1 MQDTAVEVLDKSEY
15 RAHKAVSHSD
25 LKLLSRPSEFYRIK
39 ILGEEREQKEAYKI
53 GTLFDTMLLDKEAFK
68 ENYLLCKE
76 QAPTNAYHVSY
87 VEKRL
92 AGLEPIEAYR
102 ESKYKTADKSD
113 ADILK
118 KANELE
124 SEYGGYI
131 EEVLNIGDRTPYSL
145 DDDHKLHLMH
155 SAVLNHKA
163 ASRFL
168 LADGD
173 PNCRYYN
180 HFSIT
185 FPVRDIQVKGQLDR
199 LIIDEAKKT
208 AYVIDLKTTSSPLSS
223 FHYSAKKYGYYNQ
236 LFIYAEGVTHFIES
250 NYSFDPEFSLKDWTI
265 IQIIVA
271 VESTQPHECRVFSIP
286 RLANVEASEEV
297 SDMLARYKWHT
308 ENDVWNYTP
317 EAFAN
322 DGVEPMDYVVSTKT
336 IQKLI
341 INGSVSNE

>member
-25 LKLLSRPSEFYRIK
+25 LKLLSRPSEFHRVK
-39 ILGEEREQKEAYKI
+39 ILGEEREQKDAYKI
-53 GTLFDTMLLDKEAFK
+53 GTLFDTMLLDKEEFK
-68 ENYLLCKE
+68 EKFVLQKE
-76 QAPTNAYHVSY
+76 QAPSNAYHVSY
-87 VEKRL
+87 VEGRL
-92 AGLEPIEAYR
+92 AGLEPLEAYLA
-102 ESKYKTADKSD
+102 STYKTDGKKED
-113 ADILK
+113 ALQK
-118 KANELE
+118 KADELE
-124 SEYGGYI
+124 AEYGNYI
-131 EEVLNIGDRTPYSL
+131 KETLSIGDRIPYSE

-163 ASRFL
+163 GSRFL

-173 PNCRYYN
+173 PNCRYFN

-185 FPVRDIQVKGQLDR
+185 FPIGDIQVKGQLDR
-199 LIIDEAKKT
+199 LIIDEAKKI
-208 AYVIDLKTTSSPLSS
+208 AYVVDLKTTSSPLSS

-236 LFIYAEGVTHFIES
+236 LFIYAEGVTHFLQN
-250 NYSFDPEFSLKDWTI
+250 NYSFDPEFSLRDWTI
-265 IQIIVA
+265 TQIIVA

-308 ENDVWNYTP
+308 KNDVWNYTP

-322 DGVEPMDYVVSTKT
+322 NGVEPMDYVVSTKT

-341 INGSVSNE
+341 INGSVSEE